1 MYATERHQLIV
12 ERARSQGR
20 VEVHAL
26 ATELDV
32 TPETIRRDLSAL
44 ERLRLVRRTHGGAIP
59 VERITFEPDLADRET
74 RHVEAKQRIARVA
87 LAELPEQGAVLLDA
101 GSTTAQLARLIPDD
115 RQLTVITNGLPVA
128 LILAERPNITLHQI
142 GGRIRGLTLAAVDD
156 WAVHALREV
165 IVDVAFLGTNG
176 ISVERGLTTPDRD
189 EAAVK
194 RAMIESA
201 RRRVLLADHSKFET
215 DHFARFGWITDLD
228 MVITD
233 EQLDDELAAEV
244 AGAGPQVVRA

>member
-12 ERARSQGR
+12 DRARARGR

-26 ATELDV
+26 ATELEV

-44 ERLRLVRRTHGGAIP
+44 ERSRLVRRTHGGAIP

-74 RHVEAKQRIARVA
+74 RNVEQKHRIARAA
-87 LAELPEQGAVLLDA
+87 LAQLPEEGAVLIDA
-101 GSTTAQLARLIPDD
+101 GTTTAQLARVIPDD
-115 RQLTVITNGLPVA
+115 SVLTVVTNGLTVA
-128 LILAERPNITLHQI
+128 MILAERPNITLHQV
-142 GGRIRGLTLAAVDD
+142 GGRVRGRTLAAVDD
-156 WAVHALREV
+156 WAVRALHDV
-165 IVDVAFLGTNG
+165 IVDVAFIGTNG
-176 ISVERGLTTPDRD
+176 ASLAGGLTTPDRD

-194 RAMIESA
+194 RAMIASA

-215 DHFARFGWITDLD
+215 DHFARFGWLAELD
-228 MVITD
+228 IVITD
-233 EQLDDELAAEV
+233 DQLDDELATEV

>member
-1 MYATERHQLIV
+1 MFATERHQLIV
-12 ERARSQGR
+12 DRARTLGR

-26 ATELDV
+26 AVELEV

-74 RHVEAKQRIARVA
+74 HLVEEKQRIARAA
-87 LAELPEQGAVLLDA
+87 LNELPEHGAVLIDS

-115 RQLTVITNGLPVA
+115 HELTVITNGLTVA

-156 WAVHALREV
+156 WAVQALREV
-165 IVDVAFLGTNG
+165 MVDVAFLGTNG
-176 ISVERGLTTPDRD
+176 ISVLRGLTTPDRD
-189 EAAVK
+189 EAAIK
-194 RAMIESA
+194 RTMIEVA
-201 RRRVLLADHSKFET
+201 RRRVLLADHTKFAT
-215 DHFARFGWITDLD
+215 DHFARFGWIADLD
-228 MVITD
+228 TVVTD
-233 EQLDDELAAEV
+233 DRLDDELAADV
-244 AGAGPQVVRA
+244 AGAGPRVVRA